1 MINRVRRTN
10 GRSQR
15 MGSTWTHLVSQAGD
29 TCTVALSGELEMSG
43 REELIRL
50 LVDTV
55 NTPGVAAVE
64 VDLDAVH
71 FMDSSGMAALMA
83 AHHIAEVSD
92 RRLTVVRTR
101 GHVRRALEVAGI
113 LPILWAGSSSAGSTA
128 DR

>member
-1 MINRVRRTN
+1 
-10 GRSQR
+10 
-15 MGSTWTHLVSQAGD
+15 MGGVSMGATWTHLLSHAGD
-29 TCTVALSGELEMSG
+29 TCTVALSGELELSG

-50 LVDTV
+50 LVDAV
-55 NTPGVAAVE
+55 NTPGVATVQ

-83 AHHIAEVSD
+83 AHHIAEVSN
-92 RRLTVVRTR
+92 RRLTIVRTR

-113 LPILWAGSSSAGSTA
+113 LPILWAGSASGSTA